1 MNAVRE
7 PVVFVPTGEHPATAM
22 IAPGSGIVGRPDG
35 GPLTEIWFEGAIYE
49 QLNMTSFAD
58 RVASA
63 HDRMATAYPTSA
75 RMVAPRDAL
84 VVVGIFVPR
93 EGRIELTG
101 PTSEAQVARWLAE
114 GEHQQLDPAELLCR
128 RGPC

>member
-1 MNAVRE
+1 MNPGRE

-35 GPLTEIWFEGAIYE
+35 GSLTEIYFEGGIYE
-49 QLNMTSFAD
+49 QVNMTSFAD
-58 RVASA
+58 RVANA
-63 HDRMATAYPTSA
+63 HDRMATDYPTVA
-75 RMVAPRDAL
+75 KMVVPRDAL

-93 EGRIELTG
+93 EGRVELTG
-101 PTSEAQVARWLAE
+101 PTSAAQVARWLAE
-114 GEHQQLDPAELLCR
+114 GDHRPLDPAELLCR